1 MSAGISSRRQ
11 HFDNLSYTPDVND
24 HSYVNTGHRQQ
35 TGEIV
40 LQTNNLKKAKRENQ
54 PSYVYQSGR
63 DQIYAYNNQAF
74 R

>member
-11 HFDNLSYTPDVND
+11 HFDNLSYTPDIND
-24 HSYVNTGHRQQ
+24 HSYVNT

-40 LQTNNLKKAKRENQ
+40 LQANKLKKAKRENQ
-54 PSYVYQSGR
+54 PNYVYQSGR
-63 DQIYAYNNQAF
+63 DQIYAYNNAAF